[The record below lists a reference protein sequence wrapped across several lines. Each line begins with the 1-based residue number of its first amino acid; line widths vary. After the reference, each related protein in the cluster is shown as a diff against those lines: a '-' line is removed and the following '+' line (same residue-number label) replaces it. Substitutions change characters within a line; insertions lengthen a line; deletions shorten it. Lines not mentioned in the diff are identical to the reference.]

1 MKGLHGIVPVAA
13 MIAVMAAVGAGV
25 GAPTALAEM
34 QHRGATQFVP
44 GDLPYGVMKFG
55 ENFMGM
61 YQPDKGA
68 WNGELIR
75 MRETER
81 TRLQQRCPT
90 CTQQI
95 QELEQEQNRIR
106 EQERIRQQTQ
116 TQTGGSGTGSGTQ
129 GGTGTGSGTGS
140 QGGR

>member
-1 MKGLHGIVPVAA
+1 MKGIIPAIAILAILAA
-13 MIAVMAAVGAGV
+13 AGV
-25 GAPTALAEM
+25 GVGTPTALAEM
-34 QHRGATQFVP
+34 QHRNITQFTP
-44 GDLPYGVMKFG
+44 EDLPYGIMRAG
-55 ENFMGM
+55 ENIMGM
-61 YQPDKGA
+61 YQMDKGA

-81 TRLQQRCPT
+81 TRLQQRCPN
-90 CTQQI
+90 CTQQL
-95 QELEQEQNRIR
+95 QELAQEQNRVR
-106 EQERIRQQTQ
+106 EQERVRQQTE